1 MPVLMRLFVF
11 SVFFVVM
18 PLFVVVSAATARF
31 VLLVPVGC
39 PFMDSELHTFD
50 SLPLLALEVHVE
62 IPKLKLGE
70 FPLEGGR
77 FDAEVAKRTNG
88 HVAADAGNTVKKENA
103 HGSGWDC

>member
-1 MPVLMRLFVF
+1 MLMLLF
-11 SVFFVVM
+11 VFFVVM
-18 PLFVVVSAATARF
+18 SFVVVVPATPARF

-39 PFMDSELHTFD
+39 PLVDSKLHPLD
-50 SLPLLALEVHVE
+50 GLPLLALEVHVE

-70 FPLEGGR
+70 FPLESGR
-77 FDAEVAKRTNG
+77 FDAEVAERTDG